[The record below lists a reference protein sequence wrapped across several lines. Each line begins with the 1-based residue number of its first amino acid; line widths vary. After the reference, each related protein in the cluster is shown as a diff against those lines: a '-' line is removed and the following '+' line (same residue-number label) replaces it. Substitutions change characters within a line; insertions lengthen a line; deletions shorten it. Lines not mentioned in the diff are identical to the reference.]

1 MVLRKSLFFILFFS
15 LFLNLFAQEKIKLYD
30 LGKVKEGEVVNKEI
44 PLERKPQS
52 IISGCECLKASFKED
67 KSVLQVKLNTSGY
80 KGRNEVLLYLIF
92 EDFSVIKIIF
102 SFKTI

>member
-1 MVLRKSLFFILFFS
+1 FFS
-15 LFLNLFAQEKIKLYD
+15 LFLNLSAQGKIKVYD
-30 LGKVKEGEVVNKEI
+30 LGRVKEGEIVNEEI

-52 IISGCECLKASFKED
+52 IISGCECLKVSFKEG
-67 KSVLQVKLNTSGY
+67 KSVLQVNLDTSGY
-80 KGRNEVLLYLIF
+80 KGESEVFLYLTF